1 MAFERP
7 TLSALITRVEGDI
20 KGALSI
26 STILRRSFLGAI
38 ARAMAGLAHTLH
50 GHMVFISKQIF
61 PDQAEAE
68 YLDRWGSLYGLE
80 RNPATFAELEI
91 LITFTAA
98 GTVPVGTIF
107 QRVDSSEYVLTEEVS
122 ATGAGTEIGVIRS
135 SEIGESYNLEVGDA
149 VSLQSAIANVE
160 GDATVSDITVEGE
173 DEETDA
179 AYRQRLVSRIQE
191 PPAGGTVADYKAF
204 ALSVTGVSRAW
215 VFPAYRGE
223 GTVDI
228 SFLELDG
235 DLEVIPGGAKVD
247 EVQAAIDAQKPV
259 TANSNVFAPIENA
272 IDFTIAISPNTA
284 AVRAAVESEITDLF
298 IREAEVRGA
307 YKSTTE
313 NFTGRIPLSRI
324 NEAIS
329 LAEGEEDHVIISP
342 AQCPVGNDPVPATNG
357 GILTVGTVTF
367 QTL

>member
-38 ARAMAGLAHTLH
+38 ARAMAGIAHSLH

-68 YLDRWGSLYGLE
+68 FLDRWGSLYGIE
-80 RNPATFAELEI
+80 RTPATAVELEI
-91 LITFTAA
+91 NITFTGA
-98 GTVPVGTIF
+98 GTIPAGTIY
-107 QRVDSSEYVLTEEVS
+107 QRVDSSEYELVSEVT
-122 ATGAGTEIGVIRS
+122 AAGAGVETGTIRS
-135 SEIGESYNLEVGDA
+135 SEIGFDYNLEIGDT

-160 GDATVSDITVEGE
+160 GDASVSGVLVEGE
-173 DEETDA
+173 DAETDA
-179 AYRQRLVSRIQE
+179 AYRQRIVSRIQE
-191 PPAGGTVADYKAF
+191 PPSGGTVEDYKAF
-204 ALSVTGVSRAW
+204 ALSVSGVSRAW
-215 VFPAYRGE
+215 IFPAYRGE
-223 GTVDI
+223 GTVDV

-235 DLEVIPGGAKVD
+235 DLEVIPGAAKVA

-272 IDFTIAISPNTA
+272 IDFTISITPNTA
-284 AVRAAVESEITDLF
+284 AVRAAIESELKDLF

-313 NFTGRIPLSRI
+313 TYTGRIPLSRI

-329 LAEGEEDHVIISP
+329 LAEGEEDHVIVSP